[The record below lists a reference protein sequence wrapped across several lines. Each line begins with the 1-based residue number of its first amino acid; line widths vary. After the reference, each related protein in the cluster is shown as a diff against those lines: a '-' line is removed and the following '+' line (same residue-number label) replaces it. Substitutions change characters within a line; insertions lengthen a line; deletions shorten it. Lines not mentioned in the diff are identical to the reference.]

1 MFVWSLTMP
10 RKMPEAKETWLRV
23 AKAPRRLIGDT
34 PWIYSGFRLITRPQK
49 RPKMKRPTIRSSKAL
64 DALLRNIRPAPTID
78 KMFAMRMAFL
88 LQEKK
93 RARVILQPI
102 CI

>member
-1 MFVWSLTMP
+1 MVSLTMP

-49 RPKMKRPTIRSSKAL
+49 RPKMKRPIIRSSKDSA
-64 DALLRNIRPAPTID
+64 ALLKNITQAPATD
-78 KMFAMRMAFL
+78 RVFDMRMAFL

-93 RARVILQPI
+93 D
-102 CI
+102 

>member
-1 MFVWSLTMP
+1 MWSLTMP

-49 RPKMKRPTIRSSKAL
+49 RPKMKRPTIRSSKDSAF
-64 DALLRNIRPAPTID
+64 LLRNIRQAPAMD
-78 KMFAMRMAFL
+78 KEFAMRMAFL
-88 LQEKK
+88 LQGKK
-93 RARVILQPI
+93 KG
-102 CI
+102 